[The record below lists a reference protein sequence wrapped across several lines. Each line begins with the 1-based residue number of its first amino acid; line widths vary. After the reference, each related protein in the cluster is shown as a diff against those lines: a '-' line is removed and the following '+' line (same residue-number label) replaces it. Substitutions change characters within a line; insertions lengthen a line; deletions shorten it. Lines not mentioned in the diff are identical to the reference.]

1 MFVLGRIIVIQMDP
15 YERRKSN
22 AIFRIENDSPDNSD
36 NV

>member
-1 MFVLGRIIVIQMDP
+1 MFVLGRIILIEMGP

-22 AIFRIENDSPDNSD
+22 AIFRVQNHPEDDSD